1 MVVVIGASG
10 FIGTYLVDQLI
21 ENGVSV
27 LATGRNS
34 VAKKYYEGRGIPFV
48 ELDITSK
55 KSFSLLPKENVDAV
69 ILLAALLPAN
79 VSQEN
84 PYLYVDVNIVGT
96 LNVLEYCR
104 ENNIKKIISTTSYAD
119 LQNLWS
125 ADRILM
131 ADENRAFRLK
141 GDHAVYVISKN
152 AATDLILY
160 YNEEYGM
167 QGSIFRLPPVY
178 GVGPHSALYVNGK
191 WYKSG
196 FQVFVDKAKAGEDI
210 EIFGNK
216 DVVRDIVYIKDV
228 VMAFINAINSQNAIG
243 VYNITSGESSSLEE
257 QVKDIIEVFS
267 PVDKRSRI
275 IYRPEI
281 MNNSSSYRFDI
292 EKARKDFGY
301 NPQYVPFKRLVED
314 YKKEME
320 KLKYPHLQVKSNN
333 E

>member
-21 ENGVSV
+21 ENGESV

-216 DVVRDIVYIKDV
+216 DVVRDIVYVKDV

-301 NPQYVPFKRLVED
+301 SPQYVPFKRLVED

>member
-216 DVVRDIVYIKDV
+216 DVVRDIVYVKDV

-267 PVDKRSRI
+267 PVDKKSRI

>member
-21 ENGVSV
+21 ENGESV

-216 DVVRDIVYIKDV
+216 DVVRDIVYVKDV